1 MGNNFAMNDQSLA
14 RSFSVRDED
23 RDDFFHSSGYAGAQN
38 EGRIGAASRGMTV
51 EERQE
56 LSENRKFVRGYEN
69 ASLAAQVAS
78 ARERNISMFERGK
91 GAENGGNGFSAGGNS
106 AGGISGTGNPRDVSG
121 APRGVNEAS
130 GLSGRNAGGE
140 TGVAQGGYRYSD
152 DRARRQEANNYK
164 DYAAMA
170 KQEMTQRGGN
180 TGGNA
185 GGNAGSYG
193 GGYGGGYSGGR
204 DSIYGG
210 GAGGYGSGASSGRGF
225 APNFGGSVERNYGSG
240 QSYGGGQNYG
250 SGHNYGAGQGYGGG
264 YNFGA
269 GQSGGVGRTGQAGL
283 NSAISNTQRFTNN
296 FGMKFGPK

>member
-1 MGNNFAMNDQSLA
+1 MGMGNNFAMNDQSLA

-23 RDDFFHSSGYAGAQN
+23 RDDFFHSSGYAGAEN

-78 ARERNISMFERGK
+78 ARERNISMFERGR
-91 GAENGGNGFSAGGNS
+91 GAENSGNGFSAGGNS
-106 AGGISGTGNPRDVSG
+106 AGGISDPGS
-121 APRGVNEAS
+121 PRGMSEVS
-130 GLSGRNAGGE
+130 GLSGGNTGSE

-170 KQEMTQRGGN
+170 KQEMMQRGGN
-180 TGGNA
+180 S

-193 GGYGGGYSGGR
+193 GGYGGGRDGIYGGGQN
-204 DSIYGG
+204 YGG
-210 GAGGYGSGASSGRGF
+210 GAGGYGSGASSGHGF
-225 APNFGGSVERNYGSG
+225 APNFGGSVERNYGGG
-240 QSYGGGQNYG
+240 QSYGGGYNY
-250 SGHNYGAGQGYGGG
+250 
-264 YNFGA
+264 GA

>member
-1 MGNNFAMNDQSLA
+1 MNDQSLA

-56 LSENRKFVRGYEN
+56 LSENRRFVRGYEN

-78 ARERNISMFERGK
+78 ARERNISMFERGR
-91 GAENGGNGFSAGGNS
+91 GVENGGNGFSAGGNS
-106 AGGISGTGNPRDVSG
+106 AGSISDPGS
-121 APRGVNEAS
+121 PRGMNGAS
-130 GLSGRNAGGE
+130 DLSGGNAGSE

-180 TGGNA
+180 S
-185 GGNAGSYG
+185 GGNAGSYCG
-193 GGYGGGYSGGR
+193 GYRGGYSGGYGGGR
-204 DSIYGG
+204 DGIYGG
-210 GAGGYGSGASSGRGF
+210 GTGGYGSGASSGHGF
-225 APNFGGSVERNYGSG
+225 APNFGGSVERNYGGG
-240 QSYGGGQNYG
+240 QKYGGGQ
-250 SGHNYGAGQGYGGG
+250 NYGAGQGYGGG
-264 YNFGA
+264 QNFGA

>member
-1 MGNNFAMNDQSLA
+1 MNDQSLA

-23 RDDFFHSSGYAGAQN
+23 RDDFFHSSGYVGAQN

-56 LSENRKFVRGYEN
+56 LSENRRFIRGYEN

-78 ARERNISMFERGK
+78 ARERNISMFERGR
-91 GAENGGNGFSAGGNS
+91 GAENSGNGFSAGGNS
-106 AGGISGTGNPRDVSG
+106 AGSISDPGS
-121 APRGVNEAS
+121 PRGVSGAS
-130 GLSGRNAGGE
+130 GLSGGNAGSE

-180 TGGNA
+180 S

-193 GGYGGGYSGGR
+193 GGYGGGRDGIYGGGTSG
-204 DSIYGG
+204 YGG

-225 APNFGGSVERNYGSG
+225 APNFGGSVERNYGGG

-250 SGHNYGAGQGYGGG
+250 TGQGYGGG
-264 YNFGA
+264 QNYGA

>member
-1 MGNNFAMNDQSLA
+1 MGMGNNFAMNDQSLA

-23 RDDFFHSSGYAGAQN
+23 RDNFFHSSGYAETQN

-78 ARERNISMFERGK
+78 ARERNISMFERGR
-91 GAENGGNGFSAGGNS
+91 GAENGENGSSVGGNS
-106 AGGISGTGNPRDVSG
+106 AGSISDLGS
-121 APRGVNEAS
+121 PRGMNGAS
-130 GLSGRNAGGE
+130 GLSGGNAGSE
-140 TGVAQGGYRYSD
+140 TGVIQGGYRYSD

-180 TGGNA
+180 SGGNT
-185 GGNAGSYG
+185 GSYG
-193 GGYGGGYSGGR
+193 GGRDGIYGGGASG
-204 DSIYGG
+204 YGS

-225 APNFGGSVERNYGSG
+225 APNFGGSVERNYGGG

-250 SGHNYGAGQGYGGG
+250 GGQSYGAGQGYGGG
-264 YNFGA
+264 QNFGA
-269 GQSGGVGRTGQAGL
+269 GQGGGVGRTGQAGL

>member
-1 MGNNFAMNDQSLA
+1 MNDQSLA

-56 LSENRKFVRGYEN
+56 LSENRRFVRGYEN

-78 ARERNISMFERGK
+78 ARERNISMFERGR
-91 GAENGGNGFSAGGNS
+91 GVENGGNGFSAGGNS
-106 AGGISGTGNPRDVSG
+106 AGSISDPGS
-121 APRGVNEAS
+121 PRGMNGAS
-130 GLSGRNAGGE
+130 GLSGGNAGSD

-152 DRARRQEANNYK
+152 DRVRRQEANNYK
-164 DYAAMA
+164 DYATMA

-180 TGGNA
+180 S

-193 GGYGGGYSGGR
+193 GGYGGGR
-204 DSIYGG
+204 DGIYGG
-210 GAGGYGSGASSGRGF
+210 GAGGYGSGAGGYGSGASSGHGF
-225 APNFGGSVERNYGSG
+225 APNFGGSVERNYGGG

-250 SGHNYGAGQGYGGG
+250 SGQNYGAGQGYGGG
-264 YNFGA
+264 QNFGA

>member
-1 MGNNFAMNDQSLA
+1 MGMGNNFAMNDQSLA

-56 LSENRKFVRGYEN
+56 LSENRKFIRGYEN

-78 ARERNISMFERGK
+78 ARERNISMFERGR

-106 AGGISGTGNPRDVSG
+106 AGSISDPGS
-121 APRGVNEAS
+121 PRGVSGAS
-130 GLSGRNAGGE
+130 GLSGGNAGGE

-180 TGGNA
+180 
-185 GGNAGSYG
+185 AGSYG
-193 GGYGGGYSGGR
+193 GGYGGGRDGIYGGGQN
-204 DSIYGG
+204 YGG
-210 GAGGYGSGASSGRGF
+210 GAGGYGSGASSGHGF
-225 APNFGGSVERNYGSG
+225 APNFGGSVERNYGGG

-250 SGHNYGAGQGYGGG
+250 GGQSYGAGQGYGGG
-264 YNFGA
+264 QNFGA
-269 GQSGGVGRTGQAGL
+269 GQGGGVGRTGQAGL

>member
-78 ARERNISMFERGK
+78 ARERNISMFERGRD
-91 GAENGGNGFSAGGNS
+91 AENGGNGFSAGSNS
-106 AGGISGTGNPRDVSG
+106 AGSISDPGS
-121 APRGVNEAS
+121 PRGMSVAS
-130 GLSGRNAGGE
+130 GLSGVNAGSE

-180 TGGNA
+180 S
-185 GGNAGSYG
+185 GGNAGSYWGGYG
-193 GGYGGGYSGGR
+193 GGYGGGR
-204 DSIYGG
+204 DGIYGG
-210 GAGGYGSGASSGRGF
+210 GTGGYGSGASSGRGF
-225 APNFGGSVERNYGSG
+225 APNFGGSVERNYGGG

-250 SGHNYGAGQGYGGG
+250 SGQNYGAGQGYGGG
-264 YNFGA
+264 QNFGA

>member
-23 RDDFFHSSGYAGAQN
+23 RDDFFHSSGYAETQN

-78 ARERNISMFERGK
+78 ARERNISMFERGR
-91 GAENGGNGFSAGGNS
+91 GAENGGDGFSAGSNG
-106 AGGISGTGNPRDVSG
+106 AGSISDTGS
-121 APRGVNEAS
+121 PRGMSGAS
-130 GLSGRNAGGE
+130 GLSGGNAGSE

-180 TGGNA
+180 S

-193 GGYGGGYSGGR
+193 GGYGGGR
-204 DSIYGG
+204 DGIYGG

-225 APNFGGSVERNYGSG
+225 APNFGGSVERNYGGG
-240 QSYGGGQNYG
+240 QSYGGGQD
-250 SGHNYGAGQGYGGG
+250 YGAGQGYRGGQ
-264 YNFGA
+264 NFGA

>member
-1 MGNNFAMNDQSLA
+1 MGMGNNFAMNDQSLA

-38 EGRIGAASRGMTV
+38 EGRIGTASRGMTV

-78 ARERNISMFERGK
+78 ARERNISMFERGR
-91 GAENGGNGFSAGGNS
+91 GAENSGNGFSAGGNS
-106 AGGISGTGNPRDVSG
+106 AGGISDPGS
-121 APRGVNEAS
+121 PRGMSGAS
-130 GLSGRNAGGE
+130 GLSGGNAGSE

-180 TGGNA
+180 
-185 GGNAGSYG
+185 AGSYG
-193 GGYGGGYSGGR
+193 GGYGGGR
-204 DSIYGG
+204 DGIYGG
-210 GAGGYGSGASSGRGF
+210 GAGGYGRGAGGYGSGASSGHGF
-225 APNFGGSVERNYGSG
+225 APNFGGSVERNYGGG
-240 QSYGGGQNYG
+240 QSYGGGY
-250 SGHNYGAGQGYGGG
+250 NYGAGQGYGGG
-264 YNFGA
+264 QNFGA

>member
-1 MGNNFAMNDQSLA
+1 MGMGNNFAMNDQSLA

-56 LSENRKFVRGYEN
+56 LSVNRKFVRGYEN

-78 ARERNISMFERGK
+78 ARERNISLFERGR
-91 GAENGGNGFSAGGNS
+91 GVENSGNGFSAGGNS
-106 AGGISGTGNPRDVSG
+106 TGGISDPGS
-121 APRGVNEAS
+121 PRGMSGAS
-130 GLSGRNAGGE
+130 GLSGGNAGSE

-180 TGGNA
+180 S

-193 GGYGGGYSGGR
+193 GGYGGGR
-204 DSIYGG
+204 DGIYGG

-225 APNFGGSVERNYGSG
+225 APNFGGSVERNYGGG
-240 QSYGGGQNYG
+240 QGYGGGQNYG
-250 SGHNYGAGQGYGGG
+250 GGNNY
-264 YNFGA
+264 GA

>member
-1 MGNNFAMNDQSLA
+1 MGMGNNFAMNDQSLA

-23 RDDFFHSSGYAGAQN
+23 RDDFFHSSGYAETQN

-78 ARERNISMFERGK
+78 ARERNISMFERGR
-91 GAENGGNGFSAGGNS
+91 GAENSENGFSAGGNS
-106 AGGISGTGNPRDVSG
+106 AGGISDLGNPRGMSG
-121 APRGVNEAS
+121 AS
-130 GLSGRNAGGE
+130 GLSGGNAGSE
-140 TGVAQGGYRYSD
+140 TGVIQGGYRYSD

-185 GGNAGSYG
+185 GSYG

-204 DSIYGG
+204 DGIYGG
-210 GAGGYGSGASSGRGF
+210 GASGYGSGASSGRGF
-225 APNFGGSVERNYGSG
+225 APNFGGSVERNYGGG

-250 SGHNYGAGQGYGGG
+250 SGQNYGAGQGYGGG
-264 YNFGA
+264 YNYGA

>member
-23 RDDFFHSSGYAGAQN
+23 RDDFFHSSGYAETQN

-78 ARERNISMFERGK
+78 ARERNISMFERGR
-91 GAENGGNGFSAGGNS
+91 GAENGGNGFSAGSNG
-106 AGGISGTGNPRDVSG
+106 AGSISDTGS
-121 APRGVNEAS
+121 PRGMSGAS
-130 GLSGRNAGGE
+130 GLSGGNAGSE

-180 TGGNA
+180 S

-193 GGYGGGYSGGR
+193 GGYGGGR
-204 DSIYGG
+204 DGIYGG

-225 APNFGGSVERNYGSG
+225 APNFGGSVERNYGGG
-240 QSYGGGQNYG
+240 QGYGGGQNYG
-250 SGHNYGAGQGYGGG
+250 GGNNY
-264 YNFGA
+264 GA

-296 FGMKFGPK
+296 FDMKFGPK

>member
-1 MGNNFAMNDQSLA
+1 MNDQSLA

-56 LSENRKFVRGYEN
+56 LSENRKFIRGYEN

-78 ARERNISMFERGK
+78 ARERNISMFERGR
-91 GAENGGNGFSAGGNS
+91 GVENSGNGFSAGGNS

-121 APRGVNEAS
+121 APRGVNETS
-130 GLSGRNAGGE
+130 GLSGRNAGSE

-180 TGGNA
+180 TG
-185 GGNAGSYG
+185 SCG
-193 GGYGGGYSGGR
+193 GGYGGGRDGIYGGGAGG
-204 DSIYGG
+204 YGG

-225 APNFGGSVERNYGSG
+225 APNFGGSVERNYGGG
-240 QSYGGGQNYG
+240 QSYGSGQ
-250 SGHNYGAGQGYGGG
+250 NYGAGQGYGGG
-264 YNFGA
+264 QNFGA

>member
-78 ARERNISMFERGK
+78 ARERNISMFERGR
-91 GAENGGNGFSAGGNS
+91 GAEGGGNGYSVGDNS
-106 AGGISGTGNPRDVSG
+106 TGSVSSTGNPRGVSG
-121 APRGVNEAS
+121 AS
-130 GLSGRNAGGE
+130 GLSGGNAGSE
-140 TGVAQGGYRYSD
+140 TGVTQGGYRYSD

-180 TGGNA
+180 SGGNT
-185 GGNAGSYG
+185 GSYG
-193 GGYGGGYSGGR
+193 GGYGGGRDGIYGGGAGEYGGASG
-204 DSIYGG
+204 YGG
-210 GAGGYGSGASSGRGF
+210 GAGGYGSGASSGHGF
-225 APNFGGSVERNYGSG
+225 APNFGGSVERNYGGG

-250 SGHNYGAGQGYGGG
+250 TGQGYGGG
-264 YNFGA
+264 QNFGA

>member
-1 MGNNFAMNDQSLA
+1 MNDQSLA

-78 ARERNISMFERGK
+78 ARERNISMFERGRD
-91 GAENGGNGFSAGGNS
+91 AENGGNGFSAGSNS
-106 AGGISGTGNPRDVSG
+106 AGSISDPGS
-121 APRGVNEAS
+121 PRGMSVAS
-130 GLSGRNAGGE
+130 GLSGVNAGSE

-180 TGGNA
+180 S
-185 GGNAGSYG
+185 GGNAGSYWGGYG
-193 GGYGGGYSGGR
+193 GGYGGGR
-204 DSIYGG
+204 DGIYGG
-210 GAGGYGSGASSGRGF
+210 GTGGYGSGASSGRGF
-225 APNFGGSVERNYGSG
+225 APNFGGSVERNYGGG

-250 SGHNYGAGQGYGGG
+250 SGQNYGAGQGYGGG
-264 YNFGA
+264 QNFGA

>member
-1 MGNNFAMNDQSLA
+1 MGMGNNFAMNDQSLA

-78 ARERNISMFERGK
+78 ARERNISMFERGR
-91 GAENGGNGFSAGGNS
+91 GAENSGNGFSAGGNS
-106 AGGISGTGNPRDVSG
+106 AGGISDPGS
-121 APRGVNEAS
+121 PRGMSGAS
-130 GLSGRNAGGE
+130 GLSGGNAGSE
-140 TGVAQGGYRYSD
+140 TGAAQGGYRYSD

-180 TGGNA
+180 S
-185 GGNAGSYG
+185 GGNAGSYW
-193 GGYGGGYSGGR
+193 GGYRGGYSGGR
-204 DSIYGG
+204 DGIYGG
-210 GAGGYGSGASSGRGF
+210 GAGGYGGGAGGYGGGASSGHGF
-225 APNFGGSVERNYGSG
+225 APNFGGSVERNYGGG
-240 QSYGGGQNYG
+240 QSYGGGYNY
-250 SGHNYGAGQGYGGG
+250 
-264 YNFGA
+264 GA

>member
-1 MGNNFAMNDQSLA
+1 MGMGNNFAMNDQSLA

-23 RDDFFHSSGYAGAQN
+23 RDNFFHSSGYAETQN

-78 ARERNISMFERGK
+78 ARERRR
-91 GAENGGNGFSAGGNS
+91 GAENGENGSSVGGNS
-106 AGGISGTGNPRDVSG
+106 AGSISDLGS
-121 APRGVNEAS
+121 PRGMNGAS
-130 GLSGRNAGGE
+130 GLSGGNAGSE
-140 TGVAQGGYRYSD
+140 TGVIQGGYRYSD

-180 TGGNA
+180 
-185 GGNAGSYG
+185 AGSYG
-193 GGYGGGYSGGR
+193 GGYGGGRDGIYGGGQN
-204 DSIYGG
+204 YGG
-210 GAGGYGSGASSGRGF
+210 GAGGYGSGASSGHGF
-225 APNFGGSVERNYGSG
+225 APNFGGSVERNYGG
-240 QSYGGGQNYG
+240 EQSYGGGQD
-250 SGHNYGAGQGYGGG
+250 YGAGQGYRGGQ
-264 YNFGA
+264 NFGA

>member
-78 ARERNISMFERGK
+78 ARERNISMFERGR
-91 GAENGGNGFSAGGNS
+91 GAENGGNGFSAGSNG
-106 AGGISGTGNPRDVSG
+106 AGSISDTGS
-121 APRGVNEAS
+121 PRGMSGAS
-130 GLSGRNAGGE
+130 GLSGGNAGSE

-180 TGGNA
+180 S

-193 GGYGGGYSGGR
+193 GGYGGGR
-204 DSIYGG
+204 DGIYGG
-210 GAGGYGSGASSGRGF
+210 WAGGYGSGASSGRGF
-225 APNFGGSVERNYGSG
+225 APNFGGSVERNYGGG
-240 QSYGGGQNYG
+240 QSYGGGQD
-250 SGHNYGAGQGYGGG
+250 YGAGQGYGGG
-264 YNFGA
+264 QNFGA

>member
-1 MGNNFAMNDQSLA
+1 MNDQSLA

-78 ARERNISMFERGK
+78 ARERNISMFERGR
-91 GAENGGNGFSAGGNS
+91 GAENGGNGFSAGSNG
-106 AGGISGTGNPRDVSG
+106 AGSISDTGS
-121 APRGVNEAS
+121 PRGMSGAS
-130 GLSGRNAGGE
+130 GLSGGNAGSE

-180 TGGNA
+180 S

-193 GGYGGGYSGGR
+193 GGYGGGR
-204 DSIYGG
+204 DGIYGG
-210 GAGGYGSGASSGRGF
+210 WAGGYGSGASSGRGF
-225 APNFGGSVERNYGSG
+225 APNFGGSVERNYGGG
-240 QSYGGGQNYG
+240 QSYGGGQD
-250 SGHNYGAGQGYGGG
+250 YGAGQGYGGG
-264 YNFGA
+264 QNFGA

>member
-1 MGNNFAMNDQSLA
+1 MGMGNNFAMNDQSLA

-78 ARERNISMFERGK
+78 ARERNISMFERGR
-91 GAENGGNGFSAGGNS
+91 GAENSGNGYSVGDNS
-106 AGGISGTGNPRDVSG
+106 TGSISGTGNPRDVSG
-121 APRGVNEAS
+121 APRGVSETS
-130 GLSGRNAGGE
+130 GLSGRNAGSE

-185 GGNAGSYG
+185 GSYG

-204 DSIYGG
+204 DGIYGGGQNYGG
-210 GAGGYGSGASSGRGF
+210 GAGGYGSGASSGHGF
-225 APNFGGSVERNYGSG
+225 APNFGGSVERNYGGG
-240 QSYGGGQNYG
+240 QSYGGGQ
-250 SGHNYGAGQGYGGG
+250 
-264 YNFGA
+264 NFGA

>member
-23 RDDFFHSSGYAGAQN
+23 RDNFFHSSGYAGAQN

-56 LSENRKFVRGYEN
+56 LSENRKFIRGYEN

-78 ARERNISMFERGK
+78 ARERNISMFERGR
-91 GAENGGNGFSAGGNS
+91 GVENSGNGFSAGGNS
-106 AGGISGTGNPRDVSG
+106 AGGISDPGS
-121 APRGVNEAS
+121 PRGVSGVS
-130 GLSGRNAGGE
+130 GLSGGNAGSE

-180 TGGNA
+180 SGGNT
-185 GGNAGSYG
+185 GSYG

-204 DSIYGG
+204 DGIYGG
-210 GAGGYGSGASSGRGF
+210 GTSGYGSGAGGYGSGASSGRGF
-225 APNFGGSVERNYGSG
+225 APNFGGSVERNYGGG
-240 QSYGGGQNYG
+240 QSYGGGQD
-250 SGHNYGAGQGYGGG
+250 YGAGQGYRGGQ
-264 YNFGA
+264 NFGA

>member
-1 MGNNFAMNDQSLA
+1 MGMGNNFAMNDQSLA

-78 ARERNISMFERGK
+78 ARERNISMFERGR
-91 GAENGGNGFSAGGNS
+91 GAENGGNGFSTGSNS
-106 AGGISGTGNPRDVSG
+106 AGSISGTGNPRDVSG
-121 APRGVNEAS
+121 APRGVNETS
-130 GLSGRNAGGE
+130 GLSGRNVGSE

-170 KQEMTQRGGN
+170 KQEMTQRGGY
-180 TGGNA
+180 A

-193 GGYGGGYSGGR
+193 GEYGGGRDGIYGGGAGG
-204 DSIYGG
+204 YGG

-225 APNFGGSVERNYGSG
+225 APNFGCN
-240 QSYGGGQNYG
+240 
-250 SGHNYGAGQGYGGG
+250 
-264 YNFGA
+264 
-269 GQSGGVGRTGQAGL
+269 
-283 NSAISNTQRFTNN
+283 
-296 FGMKFGPK
+296 

>member
-23 RDDFFHSSGYAGAQN
+23 RDDFFHSSGYAETQN

-78 ARERNISMFERGK
+78 ARERNISMFERGR
-91 GAENGGNGFSAGGNS
+91 GAENGGNGFSAGSNG
-106 AGGISGTGNPRDVSG
+106 AGSISDTGS
-121 APRGVNEAS
+121 PRGMSGAS
-130 GLSGRNAGGE
+130 GLSGGNAGSE

-180 TGGNA
+180 S

-193 GGYGGGYSGGR
+193 GGYGGGR
-204 DSIYGG
+204 DGIYGG

-225 APNFGGSVERNYGSG
+225 APNFGGSVERNYGGG
-240 QSYGGGQNYG
+240 QSYGGGQD
-250 SGHNYGAGQGYGGG
+250 YGAGQGYRGGQ
-264 YNFGA
+264 NFGA

>member
-1 MGNNFAMNDQSLA
+1 MGMGNNFAMNDQSLA

-23 RDDFFHSSGYAGAQN
+23 RDNFFHSSGYAETQN

-78 ARERNISMFERGK
+78 ARERNISMFERGR
-91 GAENGGNGFSAGGNS
+91 GAENGENGSSVGGNS
-106 AGGISGTGNPRDVSG
+106 AGSISDLGS
-121 APRGVNEAS
+121 PRGMNGAS
-130 GLSGRNAGGE
+130 GLSGGNAGSE
-140 TGVAQGGYRYSD
+140 TGVIQGGYRYSD

-180 TGGNA
+180 SGGNT
-185 GGNAGSYG
+185 GSYG
-193 GGYGGGYSGGR
+193 GGYGGGR
-204 DSIYGG
+204 DGIYGG
-210 GAGGYGSGASSGRGF
+210 GASGYGSGAGGYGSGASSGHGF
-225 APNFGGSVERNYGSG
+225 APNFGGSVERNYGGG

-250 SGHNYGAGQGYGGG
+250 GGQSYGAGQGYGGG
-264 YNFGA
+264 QNFGA
-269 GQSGGVGRTGQAGL
+269 GQGGGVGRTGQAGL

>member
-1 MGNNFAMNDQSLA
+1 MGMGNNFAMNDQSLA

-23 RDDFFHSSGYAGAQN
+23 RDNFFHSSGYAETQN

-78 ARERNISMFERGK
+78 ARERNISMFERGR
-91 GAENGGNGFSAGGNS
+91 GAENGENGSSVGGNS
-106 AGGISGTGNPRDVSG
+106 AGSISDLGS
-121 APRGVNEAS
+121 PRGMNGAS
-130 GLSGRNAGGE
+130 GLSGGNAGSE
-140 TGVAQGGYRYSD
+140 TGVIQGGYRYSD

-180 TGGNA
+180 SGGNT
-185 GGNAGSYG
+185 GSYG
-193 GGYGGGYSGGR
+193 GGYGGGR
-204 DSIYGG
+204 DGIYGG
-210 GAGGYGSGASSGRGF
+210 GASGYGSGASSGRGF
-225 APNFGGSVERNYGSG
+225 APNFGGSVERNYGG
-240 QSYGGGQNYG
+240 GRSYGGGQNYEG
-250 SGHNYGAGQGYGGG
+250 GQNYGAVQGYGGG
-264 YNFGA
+264 QNFGA

>member
-56 LSENRKFVRGYEN
+56 LSENRRFIRGYEN

-78 ARERNISMFERGK
+78 ARERNISMFERGR
-91 GAENGGNGFSAGGNS
+91 GAENSGNGFSAGGNS
-106 AGGISGTGNPRDVSG
+106 AGGISDPGSPRGMSG
-121 APRGVNEAS
+121 AN
-130 GLSGRNAGGE
+130 GLS
-140 TGVAQGGYRYSD
+140 
-152 DRARRQEANNYK
+152 
-164 DYAAMA
+164 
-170 KQEMTQRGGN
+170 
-180 TGGNA
+180 

-204 DSIYGG
+204 DGIYGGGQNYGG
-210 GAGGYGSGASSGRGF
+210 GAGGYGSGASSGHGF
-225 APNFGGSVERNYGSG
+225 APNFGGSVERNYGGG

-250 SGHNYGAGQGYGGG
+250 AGQGYGGG
-264 YNFGA
+264 QNFGA
-269 GQSGGVGRTGQAGL
+269 GQGGEVGRTGQAGL

>member
-1 MGNNFAMNDQSLA
+1 MGMGNNFAMNDQSLA

-23 RDDFFHSSGYAGAQN
+23 RDNFFHSSGYAETQN

-78 ARERNISMFERGK
+78 ARERNISMFERGR
-91 GAENGGNGFSAGGNS
+91 GAENGGNGFSAGSNG
-106 AGGISGTGNPRDVSG
+106 AGSISDTGS
-121 APRGVNEAS
+121 PRGMSGAS
-130 GLSGRNAGGE
+130 GLSGGNAGSE

-180 TGGNA
+180 S

-193 GGYGGGYSGGR
+193 GGYGGGR
-204 DSIYGG
+204 DGIYGG

-225 APNFGGSVERNYGSG
+225 APNFGGSVERNYGGG
-240 QSYGGGQNYG
+240 QGYGGGQNYG
-250 SGHNYGAGQGYGGG
+250 GGNNY
-264 YNFGA
+264 GA

>member
-14 RSFSVRDED
+14 RSFSVRDGD
-23 RDDFFHSSGYAGAQN
+23 RDDFFHSSGYAETQN

-78 ARERNISMFERGK
+78 ARERNISIFERGR
-91 GAENGGNGFSAGGNS
+91 GAENGGNGSSVGGNS
-106 AGGISGTGNPRDVSG
+106 ASSISDPGS
-121 APRGVNEAS
+121 PRGMSGAS
-130 GLSGRNAGGE
+130 GLSGGNAGSE

-180 TGGNA
+180 TG
-185 GGNAGSYG
+185 SYG
-193 GGYGGGYSGGR
+193 GGYGGGYSGVR
-204 DSIYGG
+204 DGIYGG
-210 GAGGYGSGASSGRGF
+210 GAGGYGSGAGGYGSGASSGHGF
-225 APNFGGSVERNYGSG
+225 APNFGGSVERNYGGG

-250 SGHNYGAGQGYGGG
+250 AGQGYGGG
-264 YNFGA
+264 QNFGA

>member
-56 LSENRKFVRGYEN
+56 LSENRKFIRGYEN

-78 ARERNISMFERGK
+78 ARERNISMFERGR
-91 GAENGGNGFSAGGNS
+91 GAEGGGNGYSVGDNS
-106 AGGISGTGNPRDVSG
+106 TGSVSSTGNPRGVSG
-121 APRGVNEAS
+121 AS
-130 GLSGRNAGGE
+130 GLSGGNAGSE
-140 TGVAQGGYRYSD
+140 TGVTQGGYRHSD

-180 TGGNA
+180 SGGNT
-185 GGNAGSYG
+185 GSYG
-193 GGYGGGYSGGR
+193 GGYGGGRDGIYGGGAGEYGGASG
-204 DSIYGG
+204 YGG
-210 GAGGYGSGASSGRGF
+210 GAGGYGSGASSGHGF
-225 APNFGGSVERNYGSG
+225 APNFGGSVERNYGGG

-250 SGHNYGAGQGYGGG
+250 TGQGYRGGQ
-264 YNFGA
+264 NFGA

>member
-56 LSENRKFVRGYEN
+56 LSENRRFVRGYEN

-78 ARERNISMFERGK
+78 ARERNISMFERGR
-91 GAENGGNGFSAGGNS
+91 GAENGGNGFSAGSNG
-106 AGGISGTGNPRDVSG
+106 AGSISDPGS
-121 APRGVNEAS
+121 PRGMNVAS
-130 GLSGRNAGGE
+130 GLSGVNTGSEA
-140 TGVAQGGYRYSD
+140 GVAQGGYRYSD
-152 DRARRQEANNYK
+152 DRVRRQEANNYK
-164 DYAAMA
+164 DYATMA

-180 TGGNA
+180 S

-193 GGYGGGYSGGR
+193 GGYGGGRDGIYGGGAGG
-204 DSIYGG
+204 YGG
-210 GAGGYGSGASSGRGF
+210 GAGGYGSGASSGHGF
-225 APNFGGSVERNYGSG
+225 APNFGGSVERNYGGG
-240 QSYGGGQNYG
+240 QKYGGGQ
-250 SGHNYGAGQGYGGG
+250 NYGAGQGYGGG
-264 YNFGA
+264 QNFGA

>member
-78 ARERNISMFERGK
+78 ARERNISMFERGRD
-91 GAENGGNGFSAGGNS
+91 AENGGNGFSAGGNS
-106 AGGISGTGNPRDVSG
+106 AGSIRDPGSPRGVSG

-130 GLSGRNAGGE
+130 GLSGVNAGSE

-180 TGGNA
+180 S
-185 GGNAGSYG
+185 GGNAGSYW
-193 GGYGGGYSGGR
+193 GGYRGGYSGGR
-204 DSIYGG
+204 DGIYGGGAGGYGG

-225 APNFGGSVERNYGSG
+225 APNFGGSVERNYGGG
-240 QSYGGGQNYG
+240 QSYGGGYNY
-250 SGHNYGAGQGYGGG
+250 
-264 YNFGA
+264 GA

>member
-1 MGNNFAMNDQSLA
+1 MGMGNNFAMNDQSLA

-23 RDDFFHSSGYAGAQN
+23 RDDFFHSSGYAGVQN

-78 ARERNISMFERGK
+78 ARERNISMFERGR
-91 GAENGGNGFSAGGNS
+91 GAEGGGNGYSVGDNS
-106 AGGISGTGNPRDVSG
+106 TGSISGTGNPRDVSG
-121 APRGVNEAS
+121 APRGVSETS
-130 GLSGRNAGGE
+130 GLSGGNAGSE

-185 GGNAGSYG
+185 GSYG

-204 DSIYGG
+204 DGIYGGGQNYGG
-210 GAGGYGSGASSGRGF
+210 GAGGYGSGASSGHGF
-225 APNFGGSVERNYGSG
+225 APNFGGSVERNYGGG
-240 QSYGGGQNYG
+240 QSYGGGQ
-250 SGHNYGAGQGYGGG
+250 
-264 YNFGA
+264 NFGA

>member
-1 MGNNFAMNDQSLA
+1 MGMGNNFAMNDQSLA

-23 RDDFFHSSGYAGAQN
+23 RDNFFHSSGYAETQN

-78 ARERNISMFERGK
+78 ARERNISMFERGR
-91 GAENGGNGFSAGGNS
+91 GAENGENGSSVGGNS
-106 AGGISGTGNPRDVSG
+106 AGSISDLGS
-121 APRGVNEAS
+121 PRGMNGAS
-130 GLSGRNAGGE
+130 GLSGGNAGSE
-140 TGVAQGGYRYSD
+140 TGVIQGGYRYSD

-180 TGGNA
+180 SGGNT
-185 GGNAGSYG
+185 GSYG
-193 GGYGGGYSGGR
+193 GGYGGGR
-204 DSIYGG
+204 DGIYGG
-210 GAGGYGSGASSGRGF
+210 GASGYGSGAGGYGSGASSGRGF
-225 APNFGGSVERNYGSG
+225 APNFGGSVERNYG
-240 QSYGGGQNYG
+240 GGQNYG
-250 SGHNYGAGQGYGGG
+250 AVQGYGGG
-264 YNFGA
+264 QNFGA

>member
-23 RDDFFHSSGYAGAQN
+23 RDDFFHSSGYAETQN

-78 ARERNISMFERGK
+78 ARERNISMFERGR

-106 AGGISGTGNPRDVSG
+106 AGSISDPGSPRGMSGT
-121 APRGVNEAS
+121 S
-130 GLSGRNAGGE
+130 GLSGGNAGSE

-180 TGGNA
+180 A
-185 GGNAGSYG
+185 GGNAGSYW
-193 GGYGGGYSGGR
+193 GGYRGGYSGGR
-204 DSIYGG
+204 DGIYGG
-210 GAGGYGSGASSGRGF
+210 VAGGYGSGASSGRGF
-225 APNFGGSVERNYGSG
+225 APNFGGSVERNYGGG

-250 SGHNYGAGQGYGGG
+250 AGQGYGGG
-264 YNFGA
+264 QNFGA

>member
-56 LSENRKFVRGYEN
+56 LSENRKFIRGYEN

-78 ARERNISMFERGK
+78 ARERNISMFERGR
-91 GAENGGNGFSAGGNS
+91 GVENSGNGFSAGGNS

-121 APRGVNEAS
+121 APRGVNETS
-130 GLSGRNAGGE
+130 GLSGRNAGSE

-180 TGGNA
+180 TG
-185 GGNAGSYG
+185 SCG
-193 GGYGGGYSGGR
+193 GGYGGGRDGIYGGGAGG
-204 DSIYGG
+204 YGG

-225 APNFGGSVERNYGSG
+225 APNFGGSVERNYGGG
-240 QSYGGGQNYG
+240 QSYGSGQ
-250 SGHNYGAGQGYGGG
+250 NYGAGQGYGGG
-264 YNFGA
+264 QNFGA

>member
-78 ARERNISMFERGK
+78 ARERNISMFERGR

-106 AGGISGTGNPRDVSG
+106 AGSISDTGS
-121 APRGVNEAS
+121 PRGMSGAS
-130 GLSGRNAGGE
+130 GLSGGNAGSE

-180 TGGNA
+180 S

-193 GGYGGGYSGGR
+193 GGYGGGR
-204 DSIYGG
+204 DGIYGG

-225 APNFGGSVERNYGSG
+225 APNFGGSVERNYGGG
-240 QSYGGGQNYG
+240 QGYGGGQNYG
-250 SGHNYGAGQGYGGG
+250 GGNNY
-264 YNFGA
+264 GA

>member
-1 MGNNFAMNDQSLA
+1 MGMGNNFAMNDQSLA

-23 RDDFFHSSGYAGAQN
+23 RDDFFHSSGYVGAQN

-56 LSENRKFVRGYEN
+56 LSENRRFIRGYEN

-78 ARERNISMFERGK
+78 ARERNISMFERGR
-91 GAENGGNGFSAGGNS
+91 GAEGGGNGYSVGDNS
-106 AGGISGTGNPRDVSG
+106 TGSISGTGNPRDVSG
-121 APRGVNEAS
+121 APRGMSGAS
-130 GLSGRNAGGE
+130 GLSGGNAGSE

-180 TGGNA
+180 S

-193 GGYGGGYSGGR
+193 GGYGGGR
-204 DSIYGG
+204 DGIYGG

-225 APNFGGSVERNYGSG
+225 APNFGGSVERNYGGG
-240 QSYGGGQNYG
+240 QGYGGGQNYG
-250 SGHNYGAGQGYGGG
+250 GGNNY
-264 YNFGA
+264 GA

>member
-1 MGNNFAMNDQSLA
+1 MGMGNNFAMNDQSLA

-51 EERQE
+51 EERQD
-56 LSENRKFVRGYEN
+56 LAENRKFVRGYEN

-78 ARERNISMFERGK
+78 ARERNIAMFERER
-91 GAENGGNGFSAGGNS
+91 GA
-106 AGGISGTGNPRDVSG
+106 GISGSSFSVDDNGAGNIGS
-121 APRGVNEAS
+121 AS
-130 GLSGRNAGGE
+130 GGSGVGGASGINNGNARGE

-152 DRARRQEANNYK
+152 DRAKRLEANNYK

-170 KQEMTQRGGN
+170 KQEMGQRGGY
-180 TGGNA
+180 GSGNA
-185 GGNAGSYG
+185 GNYNG
-193 GGYGGGYSGGR
+193 GGGAGG
-204 DSIYGG
+204 YGG

-225 APNFGGSVERNYGSG
+225 APNFGGSVERNYGGG
-240 QSYGGGQNYG
+240 QKYGGGQ
-250 SGHNYGAGQGYGGG
+250 NYGAGQGYGGG